1 MYTTKN
7 DNNDNDNSDNYNN
20 NYSKIDGNTI
30 MYWSKYR

>member
-7 DNNDNDNSDNYNN
+7 DNNDNDNSDNYNY